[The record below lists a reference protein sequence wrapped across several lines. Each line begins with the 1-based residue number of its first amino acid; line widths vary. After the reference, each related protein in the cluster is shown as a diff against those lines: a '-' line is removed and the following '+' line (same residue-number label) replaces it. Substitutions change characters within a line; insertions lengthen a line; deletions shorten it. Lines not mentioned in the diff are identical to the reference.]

1 MRSIKALQVLKCVCS
16 ARFKGKI
23 FLCVSGHSVCEKC
36 KISES
41 CLVCKKKV
49 ENYRNLIAEEIINNA
64 SFECN
69 HCLKFFH
76 YQEIAIHITNCGTE
90 CFICEDKKIFITDKL
105 IRHLI
110 TDHKIEFFIANEI
123 IKINVPA
130 EEKKSYYGFDVFESK
145 VLLEVAVEKKS
156 IRVLKIHNLSWS

>member
-1 MRSIKALQVLKCVCS
+1 MYCRV
-16 ARFKGKI
+16 
-23 FLCVSGHSVCEKC
+23 
-36 KISES
+36 
-41 CLVCKKKV
+41 
-49 ENYRNLIAEEIINNA
+49 
-64 SFECN
+64 
-69 HCLKFFH
+69 
-76 YQEIAIHITNCGTE
+76 
-90 CFICEDKKIFITDKL
+90 
-105 IRHLI
+105 LI